1 MDHED
6 GSRLYHEIK
15 LSLKRDK
22 LTIID
27 FEEVDIVTS
36 SFLNTSFRLLAKD
49 YDKLFLKEG
58 IQIINSNNVI
68 NRMIKQ
74 CLDET
79 YSLDFY

>member
-49 YDKLFLKEG
+49 YDKSFLKEG

-68 NRMIKQ
+68 NRMVKQ

>member
-6 GSRLYHEIK
+6 GSRLYHEVR
-15 LSLKRDK
+15 LSLKKDK
-22 LTIID
+22 IVVID
-27 FEEVDIVTS
+27 FEGVDIVTS

-49 YDKLFLKEG
+49 YDKYTLKER
-58 IQIINSNNVI
+58 IQIINSNKVI

-79 YSLDFY
+79 YSLDFH